1 MAQQSVYFFGDG
13 TAEGTK
19 DMKAILGGKGANL
32 AEMTN
37 LGVPVPPGFTIA
49 CSLCI
54 DYLLDRQTPE
64 SLRPEVDAA
73 LRRLE
78 RVTGKKF
85 GDAENPLLVSVRSGS
100 PISMPGMMETILNLG
115 LNDDTVVGLERASG
129 NARFAFDSY
138 RRFIQMYGDVVLGVP
153 SSQFEH
159 LLGAK
164 RMTSGVKTDAELD
177 EHVLRAL
184 VNEYKALIRANTQ
197 ADFPMDPATQLWG
210 AIEAVWRSW
219 TLKKAVDYRRVN
231 GIREDLGTAVN
242 IVSMVFGNLGDDS
255 GTGVAFTRNPSTG
268 EKKFYGEF
276 LVNAQGEDVVSGV
289 RTPLDIDEMA
299 NLLPGAYT
307 ELLATERRLEAH
319 FCDMQDIE
327 FTVERGKLYLLQT
340 RTGKRTAAAAVRV
353 ATDMVDEGLIS
364 CETAVERVAP
374 EQLAHLLHPV
384 IDADVRATP
393 LCAGLPA
400 SPGAA
405 SGLAVFDPD
414 VAEQRT
420 AHGEH
425 VILVRDETTP
435 EDFHG
440 IVAARAVLTARGGMT
455 SHAAVVARGMGKC
468 AVVGCTAIH
477 VDIEHRR
484 FSVGDTVIS
493 EGDWITVDG
502 ATGNVYRG
510 DLPTTPS
517 EVVQVIRG
525 TRDPKTA
532 PNYRAFARLLQ
543 WADGTRR
550 LGVRANA
557 DTPQD
562 ARIARG
568 FGAEGIG
575 LCRTEHMFFEG
586 DRITA
591 MREMIVARDES
602 GRRRALAKLLPMQ
615 RLDFE
620 GIFEAMDGLPVT
632 IRLLDP
638 PLHEFLPHGGEESK
652 LLARTL
658 GIPRAELARIVESL
672 RETNPMLG
680 HRGCRLGI
688 TYPEITEMQG
698 RAIFEAAVKA
708 KRRGID
714 VRPEIMIPL
723 VATVREFENQRA
735 ILEQVAVQVLGGMG
749 EHVDYLIGTM
759 IELPRAA
766 LTADEIA
773 SKAEFFSF
781 GTNDLTQTVF
791 GLSRDDAGRFLP
803 NYVDRGILPDD
814 PFQVLDRNG
823 VGKLIGFAVSA
834 GRSVRPQLKVGICG
848 EHGGEPRSVEF
859 CHTIGL
865 DYVSC
870 SPYRVPIARLAAA
883 HAALESSRSA
893 PQTLA
898 S

>member
-49 CSLCI
+49 CALCI
-54 DYLLDRQTPE
+54 DYLRERQTPE
-64 SLRPEVDAA
+64 SLRSEVDAA

-78 RVTGKKF
+78 RVTGKMF

-129 NARFAFDSY
+129 NPRFAFDSY

-159 LLGAK
+159 LLSAK

-177 EHVLRAL
+177 EDVLRTL
-184 VNEYKALIRANTQ
+184 VNEYKALVRANTQ
-197 ADFPMDPATQLWG
+197 ADFPMDPTTQLWG

-231 GIREDLGTAVN
+231 GIPEDLGTAVN
-242 IVSMVFGNLGDDS
+242 IVSMVFGNLGNDS

-319 FCDMQDIE
+319 FRDMQDIE

-364 CETAVERVAP
+364 CETADERVAP

-455 SHAAVVARGMGKC
+455 SHAAVVARGMG
-468 AVVGCTAIH
+468 
-477 VDIEHRR
+477 
-484 FSVGDTVIS
+484 
-493 EGDWITVDG
+493 
-502 ATGNVYRG
+502 
-510 DLPTTPS
+510 
-517 EVVQVIRG
+517 
-525 TRDPKTA
+525 
-532 PNYRAFARLLQ
+532 
-543 WADGTRR
+543 
-550 LGVRANA
+550 
-557 DTPQD
+557 
-562 ARIARG
+562 
-568 FGAEGIG
+568 
-575 LCRTEHMFFEG
+575 
-586 DRITA
+586 
-591 MREMIVARDES
+591 
-602 GRRRALAKLLPMQ
+602 
-615 RLDFE
+615 
-620 GIFEAMDGLPVT
+620 
-632 IRLLDP
+632 
-638 PLHEFLPHGGEESK
+638 
-652 LLARTL
+652 
-658 GIPRAELARIVESL
+658 
-672 RETNPMLG
+672 
-680 HRGCRLGI
+680 
-688 TYPEITEMQG
+688 
-698 RAIFEAAVKA
+698 
-708 KRRGID
+708 
-714 VRPEIMIPL
+714 
-723 VATVREFENQRA
+723 
-735 ILEQVAVQVLGGMG
+735 
-749 EHVDYLIGTM
+749 
-759 IELPRAA
+759 
-766 LTADEIA
+766 
-773 SKAEFFSF
+773 
-781 GTNDLTQTVF
+781 
-791 GLSRDDAGRFLP
+791 
-803 NYVDRGILPDD
+803 
-814 PFQVLDRNG
+814 
-823 VGKLIGFAVSA
+823 
-834 GRSVRPQLKVGICG
+834 
-848 EHGGEPRSVEF
+848 
-859 CHTIGL
+859 
-865 DYVSC
+865 
-870 SPYRVPIARLAAA
+870 
-883 HAALESSRSA
+883 
-893 PQTLA
+893 
-898 S
+898 